1 MPGCCNNEIEFDG
14 QSPQYRRVLWTVI
27 AINAVMFAVEIVTGA
42 LSGSKALQADA
53 LDFAGDTGTYALSL
67 WVIGKPLL
75 WRTRAATLKGA
86 SLLVMGL
93 VILVTTLLSFGNA
106 APPLAGWMGGIA
118 LLALAANVTSALLLM
133 RFRNGDANIRSVWL
147 CSRNDAIGNVGVIAA
162 AGLVA
167 WLNSPWPDLILALVM
182 ASLFTHSA
190 FSIPRQARN
199 ESS

>member
-106 APPLAGWMGGIA
+106 APPLAGWMGGCS
-118 LLALAANVTSALLLM
+118 VTK
-133 RFRNGDANIRSVWL
+133 
-147 CSRNDAIGNVGVIAA
+147 
-162 AGLVA
+162 
-167 WLNSPWPDLILALVM
+167 
-182 ASLFTHSA
+182 T
-190 FSIPRQARN
+190 QQ
-199 ESS
+199 SSN

>member
-1 MPGCCNNEIEFDG
+1 
-14 QSPQYRRVLWTVI
+14 
-27 AINAVMFAVEIVTGA
+27 
-42 LSGSKALQADA
+42 GSKALQADA

-190 FSIPRQARN
+190 FSILRQARH